1 MVRGSVGAS
10 WVLLVLFAFGC
21 RTTATVEALP
31 DAQAQGQT
39 VDSKERPASEPPPPS
54 ALDTE
59 GLLIGEFRLAP
70 RPVIDGDTIR
80 VEGIEGSIRLL
91 SIDTEEV
98 FHGKR
103 DRALASQDFE
113 AYLKRKRG
121 DSSRPV
127 KAGTPMGEEAKA
139 FAEAFFDGAETVRL
153 ERDDPRKL
161 RGGFGRVLAYAFVK
175 KDGRWTS
182 YSVECVRAGMSPYFT
197 KYGYSHRF
205 HNDLVR
211 AEAEAREQERGI
223 WNPKAEGYGDYAE
236 RTAWW
241 NARADVLRAFE
252 QDGRGRD
259 DFIDLSH
266 SDASE
271 RLERKLGEQV
281 TVLSTVDRIKRFKTL
296 TRVTLTM
303 NGKERFPLIFF
314 DRKVFE
320 KSGIARFRGEPILAR
335 GEVAR
340 YQKGD
345 YETLQIV
352 VGSTEQLVLP
362 ALPSAN

>member
-1 MVRGSVGAS
+1 MVREKVGAC
-10 WVLLVLFAFGC
+10 WLVLVSLALGC
-21 RTTATVEALP
+21 SPQSTVETLP
-31 DAQAQGQT
+31 DAQAQGQAN
-39 VDSKERPASEPPPPS
+39 DSKERSADASESPS

-103 DRALASQDFE
+103 ERAAANQDFD
-113 AYLKRKRG
+113 AYLRRRRG
-121 DSSRPV
+121 DSPRPV
-127 KAGTPMGEEAKA
+127 KTGTPMGEEAKA
-139 FAEAFFDGAETVRL
+139 FAEAFFDGAQTVRL

-205 HNDLVR
+205 HNDFVR
-211 AEAEAREQERGI
+211 AEAEARENQRGI
-223 WNPKAEGYGDYAE
+223 WDPKARGYGDYAE

-252 QDGRGRD
+252 LDGRGRD

-266 SDASE
+266 SDAAE
-271 RLERKLGEQV
+271 HLEAKLGEQV
-281 TVLSTVDRIKRFKTL
+281 TVLATIDRIKRFKTL

-303 NGKERFPLIFF
+303 SDKERFPLIFF
-314 DRKVFE
+314 DREVFE

-340 YQKGD
+340 YRKGD

-352 VGSTEQLVLP
+352 IDSPEQLVLP
-362 ALPSAN
+362 ALPSTN